1 MSVWFVGLDITVL
14 VFQDLMLSKNAK
26 LVLSVDQVQLLKQPM
41 MLLFLYL

>member
-1 MSVWFVGLDITVL
+1 MSVWFAGLDITVL

-26 LVLSVDQVQLLKQPM
+26 LVLSVDQVLLLKQPT

>member
-1 MSVWFVGLDITVL
+1 MSVWFAGLDITVL

-41 MLLFLYL
+41 MLPFLYL